1 MGVAAMTKRGDET
14 RARLIAATKDVV
26 REVGYAHATT
36 KAIAGAAGVAEGTIY
51 RHFPDKV
58 ALFFSA
64 ALSGSQ
70 ALIEELATLPELAG
84 SATVDENLEHAL
96 ARLLVLRQ
104 DLLPL
109 ELALNSDPEIARR
122 RQAMDAPDIVPG
134 LPSPPEAISRYLD
147 AEASLG
153 RVRAD
158 VDSRQVSLLLLS
170 ALFGLMLAPGTD
182 PSSPHPASAQIGPLV
197 HLVLDGIRGSGSSR
211 A

>member
-1 MGVAAMTKRGDET
+1 MTKRGDQT

-26 REVGYAHATT
+26 RDVGYAHATT
-36 KAIAGAAGVAEGTIY
+36 KAIAEAAGVAEGTIY

-58 ALFFSA
+58 ALFFAA

-70 ALIEELATLPELAG
+70 AIIEELATLPELAG
-84 SATVDENLEHAL
+84 VATVEENLEQAL

-109 ELALNSDPEIARR
+109 ELALNSDPEMAKR
-122 RQAMDAPDIVPG
+122 RQAMEAPDIVPG
-134 LPSPPEAISRYLD
+134 LPSPPEAISRYLET
-147 AEASLG
+147 EARLG

-158 VDSRQVSLLLLS
+158 VDSKEVSLLLLS

-182 PSSPHPASAQIGPLV
+182 HSGEHPAATQIGPLV
-197 HLVLDGIRGSGSSR
+197 RLLLDGIRGPG
-211 A
+211 APPA

>member
-1 MGVAAMTKRGDET
+1 MTKRGDQT

-26 REVGYAHATT
+26 RHVGYAHATT
-36 KAIAGAAGVAEGTIY
+36 KAIAEAAGVAEGTIY

-58 ALFFSA
+58 ALFFAA

-84 SATVDENLEHAL
+84 VATVEENLEKAL

-109 ELALNSDPEIARR
+109 ELALNSDPEMAKR
-122 RQAMDAPDIVPG
+122 RQAMEAPDIVPG
-134 LPSPPEAISRYLD
+134 LPSPPEAISRYLE
-147 AEASLG
+147 AEARFG

-158 VDSRQVSLLLLS
+158 VDSKEVSLVLLS

-182 PSSPHPASAQIGPLV
+182 PSGEHPASAQIGSLV
-197 HLVLDGIRGSGSSR
+197 RLLLDGIRGPG
-211 A
+211 AAPG